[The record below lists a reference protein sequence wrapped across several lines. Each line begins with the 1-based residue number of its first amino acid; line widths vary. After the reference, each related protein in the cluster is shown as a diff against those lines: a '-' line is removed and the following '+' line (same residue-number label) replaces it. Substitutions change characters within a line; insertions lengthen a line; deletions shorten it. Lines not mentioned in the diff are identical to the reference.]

1 LVFRGGGRHSE
12 VVDRY
17 KGEYDGADAHGDGPM
32 VVDAMATIKDSSED
46 ADASLSASLAI
57 SSWGVFASA
66 DDSESPK
73 IWVPK
78 PNGFRTEE
86 CCIYGNY
93 EKVIIYEA
101 ASSLTKNGFDLVV
114 LLFFPASAAASAFAF
129 ACVRCLASFFS
140 NLAAYFSLNL
150 KPRQART
157 LSAAYQYDA
166 YGSLRPTHQQLT
178 SRPSSGTIPAH
189 TPKYTMPC
197 HAGCLRRDTTSEREA
212 PLDLSRSCNLMRI
225 KRVLLL
231 EEMP

>member
-17 KGEYDGADAHGDGPM
+17 KGEYNGADAHGDGPM
-32 VVDAMATIKDSSED
+32 VVDAMATIKDSSEAED
-46 ADASLSASLAI
+46 ADASLSVSLASPV
-57 SSWGVFASA
+57 SSGGVFASA
-66 DDSESPK
+66 DESLK

-101 ASSLTKNGFDLVV
+101 APSLTENGFDLVV
-114 LLFFPASAAASAFAF
+114 LLFFSASVAASAFAF
-129 ACVRCLASFFS
+129 ACVRCLVSFFS

-157 LSAAYQYDA
+157 LSAA
-166 YGSLRPTHQQLT
+166 H
-178 SRPSSGTIPAH
+178 
-189 TPKYTMPC
+189 
-197 HAGCLRRDTTSEREA
+197 
-212 PLDLSRSCNLMRI
+212 
-225 KRVLLL
+225 
-231 EEMP
+231 